1 MLVYAHLTQAPPSV
15 TAERPGLEGIDDVV
29 ATALAKRA
37 RRPVRKLW

>member
-29 ATALAKRA
+29 ATALAKE
-37 RRPVRKLW
+37 PVPTVRKLW